1 MAITNYQSITDLFD
15 VSIERM
21 RDLRNRWDNNRD
33 SLSLEEL
40 KEIQHYMKLRED
52 KNKELWALSRKKGN

>member
-40 KEIQHYMKLRED
+40 KEIQHYMKLRKD

>member
-15 VSIERM
+15 VPIERM
-21 RDLRNRWDNNRD
+21 RDLKTRWVDD
-33 SLSLEEL
+33 KETLSLEEL
-40 KEIQHYMKLRED
+40 KEIQHYMILGKK